1 VQAGRKSAGEERM
14 SNDVNTTEFKI
25 AKVNITFDAAASYHQ
40 DIDPEVIRSYVE
52 MAIKPLPFVYKNL
65 KVSVENR
72 DAITFSTTAQREW
85 QGLTD
90 EDRQELAAKQYGW
103 EGLCSAV
110 EAKLREKNCAPN
122 I

>member
-1 VQAGRKSAGEERM
+1 M

-40 DIDPEVIRSYVE
+40 DIDPEVIRAYVE

-72 DAITFSTTAQREW
+72 DAITFATPPQREW
-85 QGLTD
+85 VDLTD
-90 EDRQELAAKQYGW
+90 EEITQAFEHMGRGFEKY
-103 EGLCSAV
+103 AV
-110 EAKLREKNCAPN
+110 FARAIEAKLRGKNT
-122 I
+122 